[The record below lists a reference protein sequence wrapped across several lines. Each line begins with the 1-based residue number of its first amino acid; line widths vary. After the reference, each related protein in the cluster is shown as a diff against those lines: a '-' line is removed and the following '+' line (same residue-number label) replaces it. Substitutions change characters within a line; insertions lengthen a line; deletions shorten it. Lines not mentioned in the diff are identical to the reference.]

1 MTEYQE
7 HRVLLPK
14 ETDLPIEI
22 YDFTKDENVLM
33 LLIGCNAIMTI
44 KTSYIN
50 QEKNNY
56 KEEIDQELR
65 IKYNGIIEEKRIE
78 NKTLTETYEILINQE
93 RERCNI
99 FIQDGIK
106 NEKEQFKIQLDEY
119 KNRIIDNT
127 NETKNYQDKIDK
139 ITKENQDYILLN
151 VNKLNKEHQERLDS
165 LNEEL
170 LKIRIDAEKQLI
182 ESKSNENRRIDQE
195 VVIQVEKKVN
205 EMQQNIEL
213 LNDNL
218 IKYQEKIKILEI
230 ERVKTDEFINYSK
243 REHENTVELEVNH
256 KLKQKELDLKIEIEK
271 YQDRIYEYEK
281 ELNYT
286 INKSKGDL
294 IENKMVLQEQYN
306 KDIEKYQEKITELE
320 KECINIENQ
329 HLLSNNEK
337 MNKVIEDNKQLREAY
352 NNLLIEKEQ
361 EENAK
366 LVETNKNNSKLIEDL
381 YKRVDEMDKKTRVSN
396 KHVGTTGEIILFNLL
411 KEAFDYH
418 KEFEDIIAKANIP
431 HSGDVIIKF
440 KNFTILADSK
450 VYKNGVDKG
459 EREKI
464 KKDLKHNQY
473 IKVAWL
479 VSLDNKIHKFSD
491 YPIMYDIEDGVL
503 YIYINSLLKQENP
516 VDILRMAY
524 NSSQYMLEKIIN
536 KEEDTLIL
544 TKYRKNE
551 IRIRSIVEKM
561 TKISRERDATFKQ
574 LRENFDDSDR
584 CLRDLL
590 NDEIM
595 NIRTIQTETI
605 EKWWRDNVKYQEGGL
620 LKSNVIYNKFLENE
634 DILGLNITE
643 EMFKIIIKTIVKE
656 DDLTI
661 FQGKKTPYRI
671 KNVCL

>member
-14 ETDLPIEI
+14 DTDLPIEI

-33 LLIGCNAIMTI
+33 LLIGCNAVMTI

-65 IKYNGIIEEKRIE
+65 KYNGVIEEKRIE
-78 NKTLTETYEILINQE
+78 NKTLIETYERLINQE

-99 FIQDGIK
+99 FIQDEINK
-106 NEKEQFKIQLDEY
+106 EKKQFIIQLEEY
-119 KNRIIDNT
+119 KDRILGYT
-127 NETKNYQDKIDK
+127 NETKNYQDKIEA
-139 ITKENQDYILLN
+139 ITKENQNYIQLR
-151 VNKLNKEHQERLDS
+151 VEKLNKEQQEREDL
-165 LNEEL
+165 LHKEL
-170 LKIRIDAEKQLI
+170 LTIRVDAEKQLN

-230 ERVKTDEFINYSK
+230 ERVKTEEFINYSK
-243 REHENTVELEVNH
+243 RDYENTVELEVNN
-256 KLKQKELDLKIEIEK
+256 KLKQKELDLKFEIEK
-271 YQDRIYEYEK
+271 YQERINEYEK
-281 ELNYT
+281 KLIYT
-286 INKSKGDL
+286 ENKNKSDL
-294 IENKMVLQEQYN
+294 IENKMGLQENYN
-306 KDIEKYQEKITELE
+306 KNIENYRQKITELE
-320 KECINIENQ
+320 KQCINIENQ

-337 MNKVIEDNKQLREAY
+337 MNKVIEDNKQLREDY
-352 NNLLIEKEQ
+352 NNILIEKVQ
-361 EENAK
+361 EEKAR
-366 LVETNKNNSKLIEDL
+366 LVETNENNSKLLEDL
-381 YKRVDEMDKKTRVSN
+381 YKKVDEMDKKTRVSN

-418 KEFEDIIAKANIP
+418 KEFEDIIDKANIP

-503 YIYINSLLKQENP
+503 YVYINSLLKQENP

-524 NSSQYMLEKIIN
+524 NSSQYMLEQIIN
-536 KEEDTLIL
+536 KEEDTLVL

-551 IRIRSIVEKM
+551 IRIRNIVEKM
-561 TKISRERDATFKQ
+561 TKITRERDATFKQ

-605 EKWWRDNVKYQEGGL
+605 EKWWRDNIKIQEGGL